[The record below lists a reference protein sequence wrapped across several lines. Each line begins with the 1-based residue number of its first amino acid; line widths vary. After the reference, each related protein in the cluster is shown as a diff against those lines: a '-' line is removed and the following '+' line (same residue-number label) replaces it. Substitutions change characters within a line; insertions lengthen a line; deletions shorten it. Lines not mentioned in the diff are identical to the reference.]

1 MKHVLPVLILLLVAA
16 LLPACSVVKDKSP
29 PKSRQEIEAEYNSGQ
44 VVPDTIRD
52 PRPDMPPVGPLSMPM
67 R

>member
-1 MKHVLPVLILLLVAA
+1 MNCSLTALILLLAA
-16 LLPACSVVKDKSP
+16 AFLPACSALTEKSP
-29 PKSRQEIEAEYNSGQ
+29 PKTEREMEAEARTNQ
-44 VVPDTIRD
+44 MVPDNIRD